1 MSIDEIRA
9 IPLFRDSPRSRWAE
23 LARLADRITL
33 PAGKVLARQGSLAH
47 EFFVINDGI
56 VDVIRDGNFVALLGP
71 GDFFGEIALAGD
83 PRRTATVVAASDV
96 DLTVIARREF
106 HTMLSRFPGI
116 ASTILSTASRR
127 MVSDLRADYR
137 TPTGAL

>member
-9 IPLFRDSPRSRWAE
+9 IPIFRDAPRSHWAE
-23 LARLADRITL
+23 LARLADRVTQ

-47 EFFVINDGI
+47 EFFIINDGI
-56 VDVIRDGNFVALLGP
+56 VDVIRDGNVVARLGP

-83 PRRTATVVAASDV
+83 PLRTATVVAASDI

-106 HTMLSRFPGI
+106 STMLSRFPGI
-116 ASTILSTASRR
+116 ASTILSAASRR
-127 MVSDLRADYR
+127 LASDSSAGYR
-137 TPTGAL
+137 NPIGAL